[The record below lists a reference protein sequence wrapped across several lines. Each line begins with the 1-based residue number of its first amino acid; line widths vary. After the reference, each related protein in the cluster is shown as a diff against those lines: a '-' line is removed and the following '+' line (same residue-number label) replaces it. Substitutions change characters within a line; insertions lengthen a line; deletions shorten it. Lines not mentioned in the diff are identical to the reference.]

1 MDPAG
6 SQVFAE
12 GLRQEVPR
20 QEVPRLEAAARAK
33 VAYFVH
39 DLSDPSVHR
48 RVRML
53 RAGGAAVVLIGFR
66 RSREPVEA
74 VAGVRTID
82 IGRTRDQRLARRAV
96 SVVRALAGLGRLAE
110 ALDGADAVIA
120 RSLEMLPIAVRARK
134 LHAPRATLT
143 HECLDIHR
151 LLLSRRIE
159 GSLLRLFES
168 RLWSDVDLLLTSS
181 PAFVRHYFAPRQFPS
196 PIRLVENKVLWL
208 DQDARREPL
217 PRPPPGPPWRIG
229 WFGMIRCRR
238 SLEILRALALEAQ
251 GAVEVIIRGR
261 PSDAIFP
268 DFAASLAGSPHLTF
282 GGLYRNPKDLASI
295 YGGIHFN
302 WAIDYYE
309 DGQNSSWLLPNRIYE
324 GSLYG
329 AVPIAL
335 ARVETASWLGR
346 QGAGVV
352 LDEPIAQRLGDFFRL
367 LDAQAYSRLAGEV
380 ASLPRARLVDERSD
394 CRELVSAICG
404 GVARRGFGA
413 RLAEA
418 SA

>member
-1 MDPAG
+1 MRIILPMDPAG

-82 IGRTRDQRLARRAV
+82 IGRTQDQRLARRAV
-96 SVVRALAGLGRLAE
+96 SVVKALAGLGRLAE

-181 PAFVRHYFAPRQFPS
+181 PAFVRHYFTPRQFPS

-208 DQDARREPL
+208 DQ
-217 PRPPPGPPWRIG
+217 
-229 WFGMIRCRR
+229 
-238 SLEILRALALEAQ
+238 
-251 GAVEVIIRGR
+251 
-261 PSDAIFP
+261 
-268 DFAASLAGSPHLTF
+268 AA
-282 GGLYRNPKDLASI
+282 
-295 YGGIHFN
+295 
-302 WAIDYYE
+302 
-309 DGQNSSWLLPNRIYE
+309 
-324 GSLYG
+324 
-329 AVPIAL
+329 
-335 ARVETASWLGR
+335 
-346 QGAGVV
+346 
-352 LDEPIAQRLGDFFRL
+352 
-367 LDAQAYSRLAGEV
+367 
-380 ASLPRARLVDERSD
+380 
-394 CRELVSAICG
+394 
-404 GVARRGFGA
+404 
-413 RLAEA
+413 
-418 SA
+418 